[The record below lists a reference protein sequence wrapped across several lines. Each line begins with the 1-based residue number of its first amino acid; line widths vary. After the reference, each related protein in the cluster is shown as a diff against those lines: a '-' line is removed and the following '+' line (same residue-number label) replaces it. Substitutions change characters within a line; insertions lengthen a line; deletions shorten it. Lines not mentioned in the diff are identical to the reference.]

1 MPLFEKER
9 SSPAELEARLRV
21 HRLPEVGPKRFF
33 RLMEAFG
40 SASSALPLR
49 HSAHRPAH
57 GVRWACPVPA
67 QRLGVTLWC
76 VMAPALR
83 WPGWSVRASIY

>member
-40 SASSALPLR
+40 TQCTGQRMACAGPARCLR
-49 HSAHRPAH
+49 RGS
-57 GVRWACPVPA
+57 
-67 QRLGVTLWC
+67 T
-76 VMAPALR
+76 
-83 WPGWSVRASIY
+83 